1 MAVVL
6 GALAMGLAGLAMY
19 EQEDAS
25 KVIESPYEDAMDGG
39 SAVLGNSTSVD
50 IVRDPRSGHSI
61 AADRIARHEFLVEQN
76 GGDDAY
82 YTGMLDRNVRTNL
95 NQLRTTDGKSLPSLK
110 AMQRAGVWAQQLAQ
124 DRRYQRSLGP
134 YSETGDQGTNSGR
147 VRPVFL
153 TYLSQ
158 PAALDGTPYSRE
170 VQLDSMNNVKDDT
183 TGPID
188 TNRTLWFRDPY
199 NIGNPFMPFNRTR
212 GAPTS
217 VLPGSDQLS
226 AQTEKEVEQLLP
238 RAGTAIIHRGGGR
251 TRRGAK
257 QVRFIH
263 A

>member
-1 MAVVL
+1 MAV
-6 GALAMGLAGLAMY
+6 ALAAVAVGLAGLAMY
-19 EQEDAS
+19 EQEDSS
-25 KVIESPYEDAMDGG
+25 KIIESPYEDALGKG
-39 SAVLGNSTSVD
+39 SVELADSTYVSPVN
-50 IVRDPRSGHSI
+50 DPRSGHSI
-61 AADRIARHEFLVEQN
+61 AADRIARHEFLVAQN

-82 YTGMLDRNVRTNL
+82 YTGMLDRSVRSTA
-95 NQLRTTDGKSLPSLK
+95 NQLHTSDGKSLPSLT

-124 DRRYQRSLGP
+124 DRRYQRSLAP

-158 PAALDGTPYSRE
+158 PAPLDGTPYSRE
-170 VQLDSMNNVKDDT
+170 VQLDSMNNVKHDT
-183 TGPID
+183 TGPVD

-199 NIGNPFMPFNRTR
+199 NIGNPFMPYNRTR

-217 VLPGSDQLS
+217 VLPES
-226 AQTEKEVEQLLP
+226 AQLNAQSEKDIEKLLP
-238 RAGTAIIHRGGGR
+238 RAGGAIVRRGSGR